1 MGFEDLIGW
10 MAFTHQGVFDPTMVG
25 GEIGVALNQMVLG
38 TSQIAATFSSCSSSK
53 HDRITMTQES
63 VGTAASQRL
72 PMGILKGTNVKAFEL
87 TLHIAIDLTAEIT
100 IANSIEFF
108 KGILPI

>member
-1 MGFEDLIGW
+1 MGCEDLTGW
-10 MAFTHQGVFDPTMVG
+10 MVFTHQGVFDPTMVG

-53 HDRITMTQES
+53 HDRITMTRES

-108 KGILPI
+108 KSILPI